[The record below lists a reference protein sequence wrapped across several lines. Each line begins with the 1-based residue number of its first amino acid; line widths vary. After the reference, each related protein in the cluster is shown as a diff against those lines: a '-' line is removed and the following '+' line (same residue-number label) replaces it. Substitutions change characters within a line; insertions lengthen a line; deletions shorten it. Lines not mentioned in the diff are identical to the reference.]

1 MIMSGSKLVL
11 LSIVQVGTGL
21 LIREFLLETRCF
33 RSGTHDFV
41 VLHLEDEE
49 ELLCF
54 LRERNEIVNTVQ
66 LSEGLLSSGKEVR
79 LIGHDL
85 IPIRNNNVNAC
96 SNGIKKTAH
105 DDSPTNTEDFSKR
118 GEEEQKKEEEEEEEE
133 VLVPVWRK
141 GKVNVV
147 REKEKR
153 IFVTT
158 DIPVVMGM
166 CGGPAILSDTGNTC
180 IGILEALVKPIPC
193 ARRMTLEPAVR
204 TEWEIVEN
212 NAVLVDSREII
223 NFLRNVVESSEF
235 SH

>member
-1 MIMSGSKLVL
+1 
-11 LSIVQVGTGL
+11 

>member
-1 MIMSGSKLVL
+1 
-11 LSIVQVGTGL
+11 

-54 LRERNEIVNTVQ
+54 LRERNQIVNTVQ
-66 LSEGLLSSGKEVR
+66 LSEDLHSSEKEVL

-85 IPIRNNNVNAC
+85 IPIRNNNNNNVNV
-96 SNGIKKTAH
+96 STNGIKKTPH
-105 DDSPTNTEDFSKR
+105 DISTNTEDFSKE
-118 GEEEQKKEEEEEEEE
+118 GEEEKKEEEEE
-133 VLVPVWRK
+133 VLVPVWRE

-180 IGILEALVKPIPC
+180 IGILEALVKPIRYG
-193 ARRMTLEPAVR
+193 RRMTLEPAVR

>member
-118 GEEEQKKEEEEEEEE
+118 GEEEQKKEEEEE